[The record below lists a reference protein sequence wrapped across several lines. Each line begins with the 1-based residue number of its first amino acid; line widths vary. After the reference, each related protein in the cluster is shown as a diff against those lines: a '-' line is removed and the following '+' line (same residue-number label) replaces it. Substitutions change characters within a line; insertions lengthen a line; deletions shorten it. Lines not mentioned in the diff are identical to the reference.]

1 MGLGLSQTGLHK
13 KTLAL
18 KNKNIGKQTNHIA
31 YSSGQ
36 IKKNKPGDSN
46 PMFPLH
52 WKPSWEGPT
61 GLAVGSFLVP
71 LYLNFLHQ
79 SRGTCDLLD
88 PLCCPRENENISF
101 LLGKKHGE
109 SLASHFERG
118 HSQGEADGTGLPDY
132 PSSFLP
138 LIFLCLRSGTSCPA
152 QWTTDTDTR

>member
-36 IKKNKPGDSN
+36 IKKNKPGDSK

-88 PLCCPRENENISF
+88 PLCCPGRMKTLASSWERNT
-101 LLGKKHGE
+101 E

-132 PSSFLP
+132 PSSFLS
-138 LIFLCLRSGTSCPA
+138 LLFLCLISGTSCPA
-152 QWTTDTDTR
+152 QWTLDTDTR